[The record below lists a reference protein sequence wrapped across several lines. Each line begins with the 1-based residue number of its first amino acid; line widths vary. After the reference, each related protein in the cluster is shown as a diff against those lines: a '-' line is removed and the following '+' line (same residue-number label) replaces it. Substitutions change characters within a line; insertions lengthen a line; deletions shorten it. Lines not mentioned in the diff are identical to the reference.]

1 MIKLNQKVTLRHLQA
16 LVTLAE
22 TNSFSRAADALAV
35 TQPALSASIKQLENQ
50 LGTRLFDRTTHQ
62 ISLTAQGGVVLEYA
76 RHLLNTASNI
86 FEDIEH
92 AIGTGRHRIRVGA
105 IPSAVTL
112 TAAVIARYNQAH
124 DEHVEILLQDM
135 PNDALLDALHSGKLD
150 FCVGIKPPDS
160 LSSQTL
166 ETVSLFEDELV
177 LIVSRHHALAGA
189 KEVQWRQMAGEE
201 IVMFTQG
208 SVWEFA
214 SAALMQHGLASSRRY
229 QVVHS
234 ESLYGV
240 VRSGIAIGIMPSLYT
255 SYLRDDSLHVAP
267 LRQPTLKRK
276 IVLMRRNEVSRS
288 HWTDHCFRELRTDL
302 KQANHWF

>member
-1 MIKLNQKVTLRHLQA
+1 MIKLTNKVTLRHLQVFA
-16 LVTLAE
+16 TLAA
-22 TNSFSRAADALAV
+22 TNSFSKAAEQLAL

-50 LGTRLFDRTTHQ
+50 LGTKLFDRTTHQ
-62 ISLTAQGGVVLEYA
+62 IGLTAQGAVVLEYA
-76 RHLLNTASNI
+76 RHLLNTASNT
-86 FEDIEH
+86 FDDIQH
-92 AIGTGRHRIRVGA
+92 VIGTGRHRIRIGA

-112 TAAVIARYNQAH
+112 TAAVIARYNAAH
-124 DEHVEILLQDM
+124 EQHVEILLSDM
-135 PNDALLDALHSGKLD
+135 PNDALLLALHTGKLD

-160 LSSQTL
+160 VSLD
-166 ETVSLFEDELV
+166 TVTLFEDELV
-177 LIVSRHHALAGA
+177 LIVSRKHPLADS
-189 KEVQWRQMAGEE
+189 KEVHWRQMAGEE
-201 IVMFTQG
+201 IVLFTQG

-214 SAALMQHGLASSRRY
+214 SAALLQHGLQSSRRY

-240 VRSGIAIGIMPSLYT
+240 VRAGIAIGIMPSLYT

-267 LRQPTLKRK
+267 LRFPTLKRK

-288 HWTDHCFRELRTDL
+288 EWTDHCFNELRNDL

>member
-1 MIKLNQKVTLRHLQA
+1 MDWGIANLFCGLAMIKLNQKVTLRHLQA
-16 LVTLAE
+16 LVTLAD

-62 ISLTAQGGVVLEYA
+62 ISLTAQGSVVLEYA

-86 FEDIEH
+86 FDDIEH

-166 ETVSLFEDELV
+166 ETVTLFEDELV
-177 LIVSRHHALAGA
+177 LIVSRRHPLSGQGGAVAADGGGRDRAFHPGQRMGICFRSADAARAGVLTALSGRAQRITLRRGALGHCHRHHAQPLHH
-189 KEVQWRQMAGEE
+189 V
-201 IVMFTQG
+201 
-208 SVWEFA
+208 
-214 SAALMQHGLASSRRY
+214 SAR
-229 QVVHS
+229 
-234 ESLYGV
+234 
-240 VRSGIAIGIMPSLYT
+240 
-255 SYLRDDSLHVAP
+255 
-267 LRQPTLKRK
+267 
-276 IVLMRRNEVSRS
+276 
-288 HWTDHCFRELRTDL
+288 
-302 KQANHWF
+302 